1 MGVLLTM
8 IALALTVGAG
18 GAAVWAGY
26 RSAEAEH
33 RRRAEELRAAGQA
46 AGLTFSVAEENLVT
60 GPSLD
65 GRLGPLQVH
74 LSRYGKG
81 KHDEGTRIA
90 VQGFGP
96 GAAGLSLEQEG
107 VLSGFIDEIEV
118 GSPGFDRD
126 IHVQGAALLLLA
138 LLDAGTR
145 RRVSRLMQG
154 FVALGTR
161 ETGETGKAVAVD
173 ARLRDGLLEVWVK
186 DGSAAAAQLGGVL
199 AGVLEVA
206 WRLQAPD
213 DIPGRL
219 AENLRSEPE
228 TGVRLKILR
237 VLQRELPEH
246 PATLDSLLAALGD
259 PSDDVRLRAA
269 VALGEAGRGTLLD
282 LVASEA
288 TADSCAA
295 RAVAALGGRL
305 PAEQA
310 EAALGR
316 ALARGHFETARACME
331 ELAFRW
337 GTCSEGV
344 LLQALASG
352 EPALILAAV
361 HALGQMGTVAAVAP
375 LRPLAEPRRGELA
388 AAARQAIAA
397 IQSRLTGAAPG
408 QLSLA
413 AGEAGALSLAPEAGA
428 VSLTPTAE
436 AAAARRHAT
445 AAAEPGAAE
454 PETAWPDVRSE
465 EETP

>member
-1 MGVLLTM
+1 MEVLLTM
-8 IALALTVGAG
+8 IALAVTVGAA
-18 GAAVWAGY
+18 GAAVWGGY
-26 RSAEAEH
+26 RSAEAKL
-33 RRRAEELRAAGQA
+33 RRQGEELRAAAQA
-46 AGLTFSVAEENLVT
+46 AGLTLNAAEGHLLT
-60 GPSLD
+60 GPWLD
-65 GRLGPLQVH
+65 GSLGLLQVH
-74 LSRYGKG
+74 LSRYKRN
-81 KHDEGTRIA
+81 KHDEGIRIA

-107 VLSGFIDEIEV
+107 VLSQFIDEIKI

-126 IHVQGAALLLLA
+126 IHVQGAVPLLLA

-145 RRVSRLMQG
+145 RKVSRMMQG
-154 FVALGTR
+154 LVALGKG
-161 ETGETGKAVAVD
+161 ETGEAVAVE

-186 DGSAAAAQLGGVL
+186 DDSAAAAQLGGVL

-206 WRLQAPD
+206 WRLVAPD
-213 DIPGRL
+213 DVPRRL

-228 TGVRLKILR
+228 AGVRLHILR

-246 PATLDSLLAALGD
+246 PATLDSLLAALED
-259 PSDDVRLRAA
+259 PSDVVRLQAA
-269 VALGEAGRGTLLD
+269 LALGEAGRGTLLA
-282 LVASEA
+282 LVASET

-316 ALARGHFETARACME
+316 ALARRQLETAQACME
-331 ELAFRW
+331 ELAPRW
-337 GTCSEGV
+337 GVGSEGL

-361 HALGQMGTVAAVAP
+361 RALSQVGTAAAVGP
-375 LRPLAEPRRGELA
+375 LLPLAQPRRGELA
-388 AAARQAIAA
+388 AAARQAIAS
-397 IQSRLTGAAPG
+397 IQSRLTGAGPG

-413 AGEAGALSLAPEAGA
+413 AGGAGALSLAREAGA
-428 VSLTPTAE
+428 VSLTPTAAE
-436 AAAARRHAT
+436 
-445 AAAEPGAAE
+445 AEPDAAE
-454 PETAWPDVRSE
+454 PEAAWPDVRRE